1 MAPEALAVP
10 GVKEMALAPPASVDP
25 ALAMIERFAADP
37 NFDVSKLQALMD
49 MRERE
54 LKRIAE
60 QEFNAAFARMQP
72 RIPIISEHAK
82 TNMGTYAPREDIVEV
97 VRPILAEFGF
107 SLSFRTEWPESKIRI
122 IGILTHEGGHSRE
135 SEFLT
140 DADKSGSKN
149 DVQARGSAVEYGRRY
164 TTTDLLNIAT
174 RKADD
179 DGNRAKSGNTEP
191 EGYADWLAHMDKL
204 VDGGCNRAALDAAW
218 EASDEP
224 FKRHIATTDRAH
236 VDGWKKKANAVTGKK

>member
-1 MAPEALAVP
+1 VTQLA
-10 GVKEMALAPPASVDP
+10 VKEMALAPVQQSDP

-54 LKRIAE
+54 LTRIAE
-60 QEFNAAFARMQP
+60 QEFNVAFARMQP
-72 RIPIISEHAK
+72 RIPIIDEHAK

-107 SLSFRTEWPESKIRI
+107 SLSFRTEWPEAKIQI
-122 IGILTHEGGHSRE
+122 VGILTHEGGHSRE
-135 SEFLT
+135 SVFLT
-140 DADKSGSKN
+140 DSDKSGSKN

-179 DGNRAKSGNTEP
+179 DGKKAGKSVAP
-191 EGYADWLAHMDKL
+191 EGFDKWIKHL
-204 VDGGCNRAALDAAW
+204 ETTSLSGLKALGAAW
-218 EASDEP
+218 ECSDVA
-224 FKRHIATTDRAH
+224 FTKHIKVVEWEDL
-236 VDGWKKKANAVTGKK
+236 KKKAKAADAAPVKAVKDA